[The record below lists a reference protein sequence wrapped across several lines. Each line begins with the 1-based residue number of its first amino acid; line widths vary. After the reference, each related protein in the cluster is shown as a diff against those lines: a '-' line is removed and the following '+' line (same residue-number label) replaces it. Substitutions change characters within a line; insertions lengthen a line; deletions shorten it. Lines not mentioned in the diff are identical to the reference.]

1 MTKFRG
7 PAFTEE
13 IKVSA
18 CPAHIALFADGAG
31 NWRIALI
38 PSPNALADSLTLFLD
53 IPVHMLIVLLR
64 HIVQS
69 TINNITSGLSFPS
82 SNHHADLWE
91 FIKLRIEITDEDSAH
106 RRPPGFCRSRRKRS
120 AWLAN
125 KALARFERWINRED
139 SIMHPTTTSR
149 MIRDAHETL
158 IAIDAKTSSIE
169 SYKSLALTPLP
180 CDNSHAHIEHS
191 SPWLRKPVLPQLAP
205 VPFETHTV
213 QISLSLIH
221 I

>member
-1 MTKFRG
+1 
-7 PAFTEE
+7 
-13 IKVSA
+13 
-18 CPAHIALFADGAG
+18 
-31 NWRIALI
+31 
-38 PSPNALADSLTLFLD
+38 
-53 IPVHMLIVLLR
+53 
-64 HIVQS
+64 
-69 TINNITSGLSFPS
+69 
-82 SNHHADLWE
+82 
-91 FIKLRIEITDEDSAH
+91 
-106 RRPPGFCRSRRKRS
+106 
-120 AWLAN
+120 
-125 KALARFERWINRED
+125 
-139 SIMHPTTTSR
+139 MHPTTTSR

-213 QISLSLIH
+213 QISLDDHGDFAIRVVLSLIH